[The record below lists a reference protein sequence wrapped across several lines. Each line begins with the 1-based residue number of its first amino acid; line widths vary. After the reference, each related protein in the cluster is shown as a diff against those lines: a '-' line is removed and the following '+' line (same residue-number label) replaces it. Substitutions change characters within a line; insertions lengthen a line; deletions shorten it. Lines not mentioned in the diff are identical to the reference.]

1 MTHLD
6 DGPLR
11 ALMDDELSDTDL
23 EATRLHLADCESC
36 QLRLAELEGRRELVA
51 QALGHL
57 DTAAPTA
64 RARTAALERIRSSA
78 LGGRVSPTEQIATAE
93 HPGPQNRTRVFR
105 TPLARA
111 AILVLVLGAGVVTA
125 LPASPVQGWIAAG
138 WARAVDLFDA
148 PDNAGTPVGP
158 PGEAAL
164 PTPDGGDGAQDGTL
178 AGVRLNATGEGIS
191 IVLRGIGSGSLIV
204 VRLVPGGE
212 AGAFADDP
220 ATFGTAEGRIEVIGA
235 ADLVFVD
242 LPLEAASASIEVNG
256 GIYVRR
262 VGERIEVTGPIV
274 ARTTEEIHLRVP

>member
-23 EATRLHLADCESC
+23 EATRLHLEDCKPC

-51 QALGHL
+51 QALGQL

-64 RARTAALERIRSSA
+64 GARTAVLERIRS
-78 LGGRVSPTEQIATAE
+78 LPPGGRVSPTRQVATGE
-93 HPGPQNRTRVFR
+93 HPGPQSRTRVFR
-105 TPLARA
+105 TRLARA
-111 AILVLVLGAGVVTA
+111 VLVLGAGVVTA
-125 LPASPVQGWIAAG
+125 LPASPVRGWIAAG
-138 WARAVDLFDA
+138 WARAADLFDA

-158 PGEAAL
+158 SGEAAL
-164 PTPDGGDGAQDGTL
+164 PTPDGGGGAQDGTL
-178 AGVRLNATGEGIS
+178 AGVRLDATGEGIS

-242 LPLEAASASIEVNG
+242 LPLEAASATIEVNG
-256 GIYVRR
+256 GIYVTRL
-262 VGERIEVTGPIV
+262 GERIEVTGPIV